1 MTPEQLMTLC
11 REGIHSSSIGVRV
24 NVVSILGITGSVL
37 AKDDG
42 TLDTLKVNSLFI
54 A

>member
-1 MTPEQLMTLC
+1 MTLC
-11 REGIHSSSIGVRV
+11 KAGVNSNNVGVRV

-37 AKDDG
+37 AKEDG
-42 TLDTLKVNSLFI
+42 SLEKLKVKQY